1 MSMKKL
7 AVACALA
14 CGTLAAGAA
23 QAYDVDLFL
32 SGASA
37 VQSNFVAQLPNLMV
51 AGYTTACDNTTTN
64 CAGFFAVK
72 GTFKSAAPVPAA
84 LQGKTVR
91 ITYRTRGGSVWG
103 VDPVAKAA
111 KIQWMDM
118 DSTAAGACTAA
129 PAGYTFGVN
138 KLCSPTG
145 NDDGTANSFGPARI
159 PDLGVSD
166 VEPKMFTGINLEY
179 DTATHTYRT
188 ALSSTDLG
196 GLTNFPA
203 FQNAFA
209 MPMTNVIPASMFVDK
224 GTLLGLLSTST
235 LKQHDWSGVANAP
248 LAAINPGAGASNG
261 TNKPV
266 VVCRRVQGSGT
277 QATTNYFVNNFGCSG
292 AAYSAPARMADS
304 AGFDATGI
312 YVPNTVTSTAAN
324 PIIIDPTYGYT
335 VVENPGSGDVRSCLA
350 DAQSGT
356 NWAFKGDDNNYYQVT
371 FSGAATGTT
380 TAYTNGNTTINAPFG
395 SVGVLSYDS
404 AGKEAGWHFHDLNG
418 VLTANAA
425 AIDASARPATST
437 AKYAVAAMIEGPWD
451 FFSEESMQYRNGSNG
466 QPALVDVAAGAPTYA
481 GSLSTGAVK
490 TLSDA
495 IIKVVGD
502 PAYINPNLG
511 IAALPTNYAPTGNVT
526 TNKVAKGTKSGNTCN
541 PKTDLYKPQFWN

>member
-1 MSMKKL
+1 MYMKKL

-14 CGTLAAGAA
+14 CGTLAAAGA

-37 VQSNFVAQLPNLMV
+37 VQGNFVAQLPNLMV
-51 AGYTTACDNTTTN
+51 PGYVTACDNTSSN
-64 CAGFFAVK
+64 CSNFFAVK

-103 VDPVAKAA
+103 VDPVATAA
-111 KIQWMDM
+111 KIQWLDM
-118 DSTAAGACTAA
+118 DSATAGACTAA
-129 PAGYTFGVN
+129 GAGYTFGVN
-138 KLCSPTG
+138 LLCSPTG

-179 DTATHTYRT
+179 DTGAHAYRT

-203 FQNAFA
+203 FQNAFS
-209 MPMTNVIPASMFVDK
+209 MPMTNVIPAGMFVDK
-224 GTLLGLLSTST
+224 GTLLGLLSAST
-235 LKQHDWSGVANAP
+235 LKLHDWSGVANAP
-248 LAAINPGAGASNG
+248 LAALNPLNVSNG
-261 TNKPV
+261 SNKPV

-277 QATTNYFVNNFGCSG
+277 QATTNYFVNNFGCPG
-292 AAYSAPARMADS
+292 AAFSTPSRMADS

-312 YVPNTVTSTAAN
+312 YVANTVTSTAAN
-324 PIIIDPTYGYT
+324 PIIIDPSYGYT

-350 DAQSGT
+350 AAQAGT

-380 TAYTNGNTTINAPFG
+380 ASYTNGDPSIGAPFG
-395 SVGVLSYDS
+395 AVGVLSYDS
-404 AGKEAGWHFHDLNG
+404 AGKESGWHFHDLDG
-418 VLTANAA
+418 LLTQNVA
-425 AIDASARPATST
+425 AIDASGRPATST
-437 AKYAVAAMIEGPWD
+437 AKYATAAMVEGVWD

-466 QPALVDVAAGAPTYA
+466 KPALVDVAAGSPTYA
-481 GSLSTGAVK
+481 GSLSTGPVK
-490 TLSDA
+490 TLSDT

-502 PAYINPNLG
+502 PAYINANLG
-511 IAALPTNYAPTGNVT
+511 IAALPTNYVPDASVT
-526 TNKVAKGTKSGNTCN
+526 TNKVAKGTKLGDTCN
-541 PKTDLYKPQFWN
+541 PKIPQYKAQFWN

>member
-1 MSMKKL
+1 MHMKKL

-14 CGTLAAGAA
+14 CGTLAAAGA
-23 QAYDVDLFL
+23 QAYDVDLYL

-72 GTFKSAAPVPAA
+72 GTFKSAAPVPAG

-111 KIQWMDM
+111 AIQWMDM
-118 DSTAAGACTAA
+118 DSATAGACAAA
-129 PAGYTFGVN
+129 PVGYTFGVN
-138 KLCSPTG
+138 QLCSPTG

-179 DTATHTYRT
+179 DTGAHAYRT

-203 FQNAFA
+203 FQNAFS

-224 GTLLGLLSTST
+224 GTLLGLLSSTT
-235 LKQHDWSGVANAP
+235 LKMHDWSGVAGAP
-248 LAAINPGAGASNG
+248 LAALNPLNASNG

-292 AAYSAPARMADS
+292 AAYSTPSRMATDS

-312 YVPNTVTSTAAN
+312 YIANTVTSTAAN
-324 PIIIDPTYGYT
+324 PIIIDPSVGYT

-350 DAQSGT
+350 AAQAGT

-380 TAYTNGNTTINAPFG
+380 VPYTNFAPSVGAPFG
-395 SVGVLSYDS
+395 AVGVLSYDS
-404 AGKEAGWHFHDLNG
+404 AGKENGWHFHDLDG
-418 VLTANAA
+418 LLTQNVA
-425 AIDASARPATST
+425 AIDASLRPATST
-437 AKYAVAAMIEGPWD
+437 AKYATAAMIEGVWD

-466 QPALVDVAAGAPTYA
+466 KPALVDVAAGAPTYA
-481 GSLSTGAVK
+481 GSLSTGPVK
-490 TLSDA
+490 TLSDT

-502 PAYINPNLG
+502 PAYINANLG
-511 IAALPTNYAPTGNVT
+511 IAALPTNYTPDASVT
-526 TNKVAKGTKSGNTCN
+526 TNKVAKGTKFGDTCK
-541 PKTDLYKPQFWN
+541 PKTPQYKPQFWN